1 MVQRQNA
8 GTPAKKIKVKT
19 SLDKNITTAQLMAM
33 DYRYDYSLAELD
45 EDWRKLCRTSKYKSG
60 SQFKP
65 GMKLCQ
71 HFCDNFWHIENT
83 SGQSFAKAWQ
93 DPVIMEQV
101 RQWGLQGMSQLW
113 LSWIRRAV
121 FMAAGLPNSS
131 FYRPHFAKQIIGE
144 TGLAAG
150 TLFDP
155 CAGWGGR
162 MLGTVA
168 AGWRYRA
175 CEPNPDTHA
184 NLGRMM
190 DFLRNIA
197 GAKIDAEIHCQPVET
212 FDLQTLGPVDIVLT
226 SPPYFNLEVYTHDP
240 AQSYNQFDTYDTW
253 RDQWFRPLI
262 KNCLDVL
269 KPEGVSAWN
278 VMKFKNHDL
287 VQDLIDTHRE
297 HGWELVKTVGF
308 ESPLNNIRR
317 LKNKDVTYIFKKPK
331 VDQ

>member
-1 MVQRQNA
+1 MVQIQKA

-45 EDWRKLCRTSKYKSG
+45 EDWRKLCRTSKYKTG
-60 SQFKP
+60 AQFKP

-71 HFCDNFWHIENT
+71 HFCDNFWHIENAA
-83 SGQSFAKAWQ
+83 GQSFAQAWQ

-184 NLGRMM
+184 NLERMM

-197 GAKIDAEIHCQPVET
+197 GVKIDAEIHCQPVET

-240 AQSYNQFDTYDTW
+240 EQSYNQFDTYDTW

-297 HGWELVKTVGF
+297 HGWELTKTVGF